1 MLQEVRLMKTLVWI
15 MKRICRE
22 IVCFLKQLS
31 QELLQMTSFIN
42 LFPKNKPKKY
52 KMITKKKF

>member
-1 MLQEVRLMKTLVWI
+1 METLVWI
-15 MKRICRE
+15 MNRICRE
-22 IVCFLKQLS
+22 IACFFKQLS
-31 QELLQMTSFIN
+31 HELLQITSFIN